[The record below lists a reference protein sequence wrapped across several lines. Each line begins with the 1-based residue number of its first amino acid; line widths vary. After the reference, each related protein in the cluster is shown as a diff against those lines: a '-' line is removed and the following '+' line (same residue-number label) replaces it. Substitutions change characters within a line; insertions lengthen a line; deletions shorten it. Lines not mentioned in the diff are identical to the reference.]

1 MKHIFSIVL
10 FLMLSIAL
18 SAQTVFKGKVFDEK
32 NAPIEGV
39 FVSFLGNKTI
49 IANRMTDAMG
59 TFELETKADVT
70 SIIFSCLGYGNVT
83 IEVSGIDKK
92 DIRITMKEAALKLK
106 PAVVKED
113 IVNVKADTVTFDA
126 GSFTQ
131 RTDNTLK
138 QVLVRIPGVTVSEQG
153 AVRYM
158 GDPISRF
165 YIEDLDLLGAR
176 YGIAVNNLN
185 PQDVA
190 SVQVY
195 KNYQDKKVLQGVV
208 FASKPAMNIKL
219 KAKAKAKWIWSTGA
233 ALGCSPLLYS
243 AEMTAM
249 RFDKGSQTIALAKS
263 NNIGKDIKSDLDM
276 LYREPGVYLISNSN
290 TDNYLFPIYT
300 RKLQIPKDYY
310 YLNTSHVASVNNLT
324 KLSRDAQIRT
334 HVSFIRDSYTDE
346 GISQQTLTLPDS
358 TKIGIDESDRMA
370 MENRKLAAE
379 LTYTKNART
388 DYFEDA
394 FSLGANWDEGISSI
408 RNSDTSLV
416 QDYRLPKIE
425 LENKITA
432 IFRKGKEITN
442 FKSDIVFRHRDQS
455 LTVDDGQSQLLKLD
469 EMLNENYLSRT
480 FALHGGW
487 TYVLSPGIDL
497 NYQKLYSLYDMSGA
511 SNDISLFTLSP
522 YVENSFSLKAG
533 GLEMSS
539 GISAALRTDILG
551 EKKKTYFLL
560 KPQMYIKYSF
570 MPSWDVMLYAYY
582 GNRVGDI
589 RSMAD
594 NMIMHSYRTYVTYDD
609 VDAGNDADIS
619 LSLHY
624 SNIVTLFTMA
634 ANAGY
639 STNRSSLVPSDTYDG
654 IYLVTQY
661 LSRPH
666 SSGSAY
672 CGLEASRYFSAIKL
686 GLSAEARYDNTT
698 GEQYF
703 QDVLVGYR
711 TGTASVKGSVKYR
724 LNQLLEA
731 YYDFKLS
738 KTAMTE
744 SGSVSEIGTMT
755 NKAEVNVTPL
765 RNFSLNCS
773 FFQLYQY
780 SGIGNPFSHEFLD
793 AGLQYSFGQNRI
805 YIQCRNLLN
814 TDKYEHSY
822 FSTISSI
829 TSSVTLRPRQFTIG
843 ADFKF

>member
-1 MKHIFSIVL
+1 
-10 FLMLSIAL
+10 
-18 SAQTVFKGKVFDEK
+18 
-32 NAPIEGV
+32 
-39 FVSFLGNKTI
+39 
-49 IANRMTDAMG
+49 
-59 TFELETKADVT
+59 
-70 SIIFSCLGYGNVT
+70 
-83 IEVSGIDKK
+83 
-92 DIRITMKEAALKLK
+92 
-106 PAVVKED
+106 
-113 IVNVKADTVTFDA
+113 
-126 GSFTQ
+126 
-131 RTDNTLK
+131 
-138 QVLVRIPGVTVSEQG
+138 
-153 AVRYM
+153 
-158 GDPISRF
+158 
-165 YIEDLDLLGAR
+165 
-176 YGIAVNNLN
+176 
-185 PQDVA
+185 
-190 SVQVY
+190 
-195 KNYQDKKVLQGVV
+195 
-208 FASKPAMNIKL
+208 
-219 KAKAKAKWIWSTGA
+219 
-233 ALGCSPLLYS
+233 
-243 AEMTAM
+243 MTAM

-276 LYREPGVYLISNSN
+276 LYREPGIYLISNSN
-290 TDNYLFPIYT
+290 TDDYLFPIYT
-300 RKLQIPKDYY
+300 RTLQIPKDYY
-310 YLNTSHVASVNNLT
+310 YLNTSHVVSVNNLT
-324 KLSRDAQIRT
+324 KLSRDAQIKT
-334 HVSFIRDSYTDE
+334 HISFTRDSYTDE
-346 GISQQTLTLPDS
+346 DISQQTLTLPDS

-703 QDVLVGYR
+703 QD
-711 TGTASVKGSVKYR
+711 
-724 LNQLLEA
+724 
-731 YYDFKLS
+731 
-738 KTAMTE
+738 
-744 SGSVSEIGTMT
+744 
-755 NKAEVNVTPL
+755 
-765 RNFSLNCS
+765 
-773 FFQLYQY
+773 
-780 SGIGNPFSHEFLD
+780 
-793 AGLQYSFGQNRI
+793 
-805 YIQCRNLLN
+805 
-814 TDKYEHSY
+814 
-822 FSTISSI
+822 
-829 TSSVTLRPRQFTIG
+829 
-843 ADFKF
+843 